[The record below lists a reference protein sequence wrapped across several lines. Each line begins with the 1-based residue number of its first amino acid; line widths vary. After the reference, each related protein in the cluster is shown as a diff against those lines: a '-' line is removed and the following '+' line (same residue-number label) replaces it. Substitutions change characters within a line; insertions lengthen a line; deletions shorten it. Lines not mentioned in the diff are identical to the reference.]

1 VNAAI
6 ESCQNAAKLG
16 AELAAAHSCLGRAFS
31 AGGHYEKAASEYR
44 RALELEP
51 TSDDAY
57 GGLATAYERLD
68 RPDEAEQLYK
78 QAISVRPDYWAT
90 YNWLGLFYM
99 GHARYEEAAAMY
111 SQVVSLA
118 PDSFTGYYN
127 LGGVRIL
134 QGRYDEA
141 IPLLERSLSIRPTA
155 DARSNLGTAYFQM
168 RRYAE
173 SAANFEEAVKLD
185 EKNYVMW
192 GNLGDAYY
200 WAPGRRPAAAAAYGA
215 AIALGKEQLRVNPHD
230 AELLSY
236 LATYHAM
243 RGERKPALENLEASL
258 RLQPRNPDLLF
269 NAGIAYQELGDTNRA
284 LDALE
289 RAVSL
294 GVSPEMLR
302 DTPNFD
308 VLRDNPR
315 FLSLIRRSQKK

>member
-1 VNAAI
+1 MGN
-6 ESCQNAAKLG
+6 
-16 AELAAAHSCLGRAFS
+16 
-31 AGGHYEKAASEYR
+31 
-44 RALELEP
+44 
-51 TSDDAY
+51 
-57 GGLATAYERLD
+57 
-68 RPDEAEQLYK
+68 
-78 QAISVRPDYWAT
+78 T

-99 GHARYEEAAAMY
+99 RYARYEDAAAMY

-118 PDSFTGYYN
+118 LDSFTGYYN

-134 QGRYDEA
+134 QGNYAEA

-173 SAANFEEAVKLD
+173 SAVNFEEAVKVD
-185 EKNYVMW
+185 QKNYMVW

-200 WAPGRRPAAAAAYGA
+200 WTPGKRSEASAAYRT
-215 AIALGKEQLRVNPHD
+215 AIALGKEKMLLNPRD
-230 AELLSY
+230 AQLLSS
-236 LATYHAM
+236 LAMYYAM
-243 RGERKPALENLEASL
+243 QGERKAALDSIDASL
-258 RLQPRNPDLLF
+258 RLQPNSPGMLF
-269 NAGIAYQELGDTNRA
+269 NAGIVFEQLGDTKHA

-308 VLRDNPR
+308 ALRGNPR
-315 FLSLIRRSQKK
+315 FVKLIHGN